1 MKIKKNT
8 TQDKKKKLRR
18 KCDRIYQEIGRMMY
32 EKKGCLVCAGE
43 YSCLHHFYPKSTCS
57 ALRYNIKNGIPIC
70 VKCHCRVHSSDDPTI
85 NLQIVE
91 IRGKE
96 WLEGLQSV
104 KRNDYIKTSIKYY
117 ETVLKN
123 LELIKPYKTCG

>member
-1 MKIKKNT
+1 MT
-8 TQDKKKKLRR
+8 TQQKKKRLRNKCDKK
-18 KCDRIYQEIGRMMY
+18 YQEIGRMMY
-32 EKKGCLVCAGE
+32 EDKGCLICGGT
-43 YSCLHHFYPKSTCS
+43 YSCLHHFYPKSTAS

-96 WLEGLQSV
+96 WLRGLQSV
-104 KRNDYIKTSIKYY
+104 KRNDFVKTSLKYY
-117 ETVLKN
+117 ETVQKN
-123 LELIKPYKTCG
+123 LELIKPYKV